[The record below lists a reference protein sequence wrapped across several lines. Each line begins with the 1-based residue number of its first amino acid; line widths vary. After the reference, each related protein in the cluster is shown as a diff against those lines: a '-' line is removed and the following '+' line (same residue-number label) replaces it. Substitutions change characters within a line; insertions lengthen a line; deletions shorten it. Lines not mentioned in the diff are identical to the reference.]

1 MKAHIGRIAVL
12 LSLFP
17 AASLLAQP
25 TRNTQPWPWR
35 TVVMGV
41 NGMVSAEHPLQARAG
56 LRVLESGGNAI
67 DAAAAIFYMTAVTEQ
82 HQAGLGGDA
91 YILAWLSGPKKLAF
105 INGTGPSPK
114 LATAEFYRTKFGGIP
129 LDGPFSTNVPG
140 SVAAFDLALKQY
152 GTKEY
157 STLLA
162 DAIEAAEKGH
172 AMTHFGSQ
180 NHAAALDLLS
190 RYPSS
195 VKALL
200 KNGSP
205 FEPGDLFVQPDLAR
219 TLKTIVREGADVFYR
234 GRLAEMT
241 AATYKKYDGLLR
253 LEDLAAFRAE
263 EAEPVKTDYKG
274 YTVYQAGAN
283 SQGLVLLL
291 AMNLVKGIDLKALG
305 YNSPE
310 YLHVLIEALKLAF
323 ADRDQYI
330 SDPRFRAIPA
340 AGLLSEPYAAARRKL
355 IRSDHAIRGTAPP
368 GDPLAGRA
376 ILEGRTIAYE
386 DRPQPVASVPGT
398 ASDHGETSSF
408 SIADRFGN
416 VVSVTHSVNA
426 TFGAGIVVEGGGYV
440 LNNRLPYFSLEP
452 QHVNVLAPGKRTLH
466 TICPALALKDGKPVM
481 AWNTPGGDNQP
492 QAMLQ
497 AFLNVVE
504 FGMNVQQALEQPT
517 VTTTSLHP
525 TMYPHRPGDQV
536 VMPKLLAD
544 KVGKALAAKGHKIQV
559 SVLQQPYFQQTAAA
573 GGVKMILIDSRTGVM
588 HGGVSPAKDDYV
600 LGW

>member
-1 MKAHIGRIAVL
+1 MTPYKRNLIL
-12 LSLFP
+12 LFFTT
-17 AASLLAQP
+17 AALLAQEKQR
-25 TRNTQPWPWR
+25 TEAWPWR

-56 LRVLESGGNAI
+56 LRVLESGGNAV

-91 YILAWLSGPKKLAF
+91 YILAWLSGPQKLAF

-114 LATAEFYRTKFGGIP
+114 LATPEFYRKRFGGIP

-140 SVAAFDLALKQY
+140 SVAAFDLALKRY
-152 GTKEY
+152 GTKGY
-157 STLLA
+157 SALLA

-172 AMTHFGSQ
+172 AMTHFAAQ
-180 NHAAALDLLS
+180 NHASALDLLR

-195 VKALL
+195 MQVLL
-200 KNGSP
+200 KNGRP

-219 TLKTIVREGADVFYR
+219 TLKTIARDGADVFYR

-241 AATYKKYDGLLR
+241 VATYRKYEGLLR
-253 LEDLAAFRAE
+253 LDDLAAFHAE
-263 EAEPVKTDYKG
+263 EAEPVRTDYKG
-274 YTVYQAGAN
+274 YTIYEAGAN

-291 AMNLVKGIDLKALG
+291 AMNIMKDFDLKALG

-330 SDPRFRAIPA
+330 SDPRFRSIPS
-340 AGLLSEPYAAARRKL
+340 AGLLSAEYAAARRKL

-368 GDPLAGRA
+368 GDPMRGRA
-376 ILEGRTIAYE
+376 ILEGRAITYE
-386 DRPQPVASVPGT
+386 DRPQPITLASNSAV
-398 ASDHGETSSF
+398 DHGETSSF

-440 LNNRLPYFSLEP
+440 LNNRLPYFSLELED
-452 QHVNVLAPGKRTLH
+452 VNVLAPGKRTMH

-481 AWNTPGGDNQP
+481 AWNAPGGDNQP

-517 VTTTSLHP
+517 VTTTSFRP
-525 TMYPHRPGDQV
+525 TMFPHQPGDKLV
-536 VMPKLLAD
+536 IPKSLAD
-544 KVGKALAAKGHKIQV
+544 RVGAALAAKGHKVQV
-559 SVLQQPYFQQTAAA
+559 SLLQQPYFQQTAAA
-573 GGVKMILIDSRTGVM
+573 GAVKMIVIDPRTGMM